1 MISGAMKMA
10 LIGKL
15 PQRVTNSRG
24 FTVAEM
30 LVAVGIFGILSATAA
45 PYLFAM
51 KLRFRLDG
59 ATRQV
64 FSEIMSARMKAIN
77 ENATYTITFPTNHTI
92 QIVGSATRNVDLQT
106 LYEGVTLSSTA
117 ATINLSSRGASD
129 TASTITIS
137 NTTGSKTVTLK
148 ITGSAMI
155 S

>member
-1 MISGAMKMA
+1 MA

-15 PQRVTNSRG
+15 PQRVTNGRG

-92 QIVGSATRNVDLQT
+92 QIVGSATRTVDLQT
-106 LYEGVTLSSTA
+106 LYDGVTVSSSA
-117 ATINLSSRGASD
+117 ATINLSSRGSSD
-129 TASTITIS
+129 AASTITVS
-137 NTTGSKTVTLK
+137 NSTGSKTVTLK

>member
-1 MISGAMKMA
+1 MA
-10 LIGKL
+10 PIRKL
-15 PQRVTNSRG
+15 PQRVSNSCG

-30 LVAVGIFGILSATAA
+30 LVAVAIFGILSATAA

-77 ENATYTITFPTNHTI
+77 ENTTYTITFPTTHSI
-92 QIVGSATRNVDLQT
+92 QIVGSATRTVDLQT
-106 LYEGVTLSSTA
+106 LFEGVTVASSA
-117 ATINLSSRGASD
+117 ATIALSSRGASN

-137 NTTGSKTVTLK
+137 NSTGSKTVTVK
-148 ITGSAMI
+148 ITGSALI

>member
-1 MISGAMKMA
+1 MA
-10 LIGKL
+10 LIPKFRR
-15 PQRVTNSRG
+15 RVTNDRG
-24 FTVAEM
+24 FTVTELLMA
-30 LVAVGIFGILSATAA
+30 VAIFGILSATAA

-64 FSEIMSARMKAIN
+64 FSEIMSARSKAIN
-77 ENATYTITFPTNHTI
+77 ENATYTITFPTTHTI
-92 QIVGSATRNVDLQT
+92 QIVGSATRTVDLQT
-106 LYEGVTLSSTA
+106 LYEGVTLSSSA

-129 TASTITIS
+129 AASTITITNS
-137 NTTGSKTVTLK
+137 TGSKTVSLK

>member
-1 MISGAMKMA
+1 MA
-10 LIGKL
+10 SIAKL
-15 PQRVTNSRG
+15 PQRVTNSRA
-24 FTVAEM
+24 FTVAEL
-30 LVAVGIFGILSATAA
+30 LVAVAIFGILSATAA

-77 ENATYTITFPTNHTI
+77 ENTTYTITFPTTHTI
-92 QIVGSATRNVDLQT
+92 QIVGSATRTVDLQT
-106 LYEGVTLSSTA
+106 LYEGVTVASSA
-117 ATINLSSRGASD
+117 ATISLSSRGASN

-137 NTTGSKTVTLK
+137 NSTGSKTVTVK
-148 ITGSAMI
+148 ITGSALI